1 MIIRQPIFRFLVV
14 IFDGDHDFEGPSLS
28 GLALAVGLKMAG
40 VEDVLV
46 IRLIE
51 KAPALRTKSQGAM
64 RLTTAGLARGRPRL
78 DIRLEIELDD
88 GSVVTASLLVGADG
102 AFSAV
107 RRQMTAPWPDR
118 PRSYAQTNWHA
129 IIPPVNPSPRR
140 IACRNGRRA

>member
-1 MIIRQPIFRFLVV
+1 MANGTVTSTTSDVSALVAWADV
-14 IFDGDHDFEGPSLS
+14 QD
-28 GLALAVGLKMAG
+28 ALANAICEVSGDNSWLRCGAG
-40 VEDVLV
+40 VK
-46 IRLIE
+46 RYKE
-51 KAPALRTKSQGAM
+51 KRD
-64 RLTTAGLARGRPRL
+64 RV
-78 DIRLEIELDD
+78 EIELDD